1 VQAQRA
7 KGRGG
12 VPLISGD
19 NFCWLN
25 LFALHTHVIAGRRAK
40 KEILPQ
46 GGEEA
51 QKDLWKKGDWQL
63 FHCRFMEL
71 GVHC

>member
-1 VQAQRA
+1 MQAQRA

-12 VPLISGD
+12 VPLINGD

-51 QKDLWKKGDWQL
+51 QKDLWKKGDWQQ
-63 FHCRFMEL
+63 FHCLFMEL